1 MPKLNTTVKAVRIDN
16 DKLSDLITRLDGQT
30 INAWLNN
37 QIDSYLNHKTE
48 SKGVNPIDD
57 NVPPDV
63 WENIVSMAEFCDGGL
78 TGLLMAVNKMLEDGV
93 LDTDLRVHKEKWV
106 ENFEETC
113 HEFGLPVEKA
123 AESAMKALKKG
134 GL

>member
-16 DKLSDLITRLDGQT
+16 DKLSELITRLDGQT

-37 QIDSYLNHKTE
+37 QIDCYLENKAE
-48 SKGVNPIDD
+48 QKGVNPD
-57 NVPPDV
+57 VPPDV
-63 WENIVSMAEFCDGGL
+63 WENIVSMAEFCEGGL
-78 TGLLMAVNKMLEDGV
+78 NGLLMAVNKMLEDGV

-113 HEFGLPVEKA
+113 HELGLPIEKA
-123 AESAMKALKKG
+123 AESAIKALKRG

>member
-37 QIDSYLNHKTE
+37 QIDSYLENKTE
-48 SKGVNPIDD
+48 SKGVNPD
-57 NVPPDV
+57 VPPDV
-63 WENIVSMAEFCDGGL
+63 WENIVSMAEFCEGGL
-78 TGLLMAVNKMLEDGV
+78 IGLLMAVNKMLEDGV

-113 HEFGLPVEKA
+113 HELGLPVEKT
-123 AESAMKALKKG
+123 AEGAIKALKRG
-134 GL
+134 DL

>member
-16 DKLSDLITRLDGQT
+16 DKLSELITRLDGQT

-37 QIDSYLNHKTE
+37 QIDSYLENKTE

-57 NVPPDV
+57 DVPPDV
-63 WENIVSMAEFCDGGL
+63 WENIVSMAEFCEGRL

-113 HEFGLPVEKA
+113 HELGLPVEKA
-123 AESAMKALKKG
+123 AESAIKALRKG
-134 GL
+134 SL